1 MSTLSEYLGFLQ
13 LDWKDAIEILIVSYL
28 IYRILVLWTGTR
40 AFQILVGLVLLVAV
54 YVVAQLLE
62 LGLITA
68 ILSQAFTYGVF
79 ALIVVFQPEL
89 RNALAQLGRSRLW
102 SFLGRF
108 EESEVVEEIVKATE
122 RLSRAKIG
130 GLIAVEREVGL
141 GEYADRGTR
150 FEADVSADL
159 LATIFTPY
167 SPLHDGAVIVRG
179 DKIIAAG
186 APLPLT
192 QFPVRDKSLGMRH
205 RAAIGL
211 SEETDA
217 FVVVVS
223 EETSRVSLAAGGQL
237 FRDLDQDRLRAH
249 LSRGRSLTAAGSAEG
264 ARWRD
269 LVPAGRGRGP
279 VLPPTEPSGAGAEG
293 AGPGGEGAVEER
305 VAPPDVEGAVEGA
318 AEEPGSAEEPR
329 AGAGRGPGLAV

>member
-1 MSTLSEYLGFLQ
+1 MRTLADYLGFLQ
-13 LDWKDAIEILIVSYL
+13 LDFKDAIEILIVAYL
-28 IYRILVLWTGTR
+28 IYRVLVLWTGTR

-54 YVVAQLLE
+54 YAMAQLLE

-102 SFLGRF
+102 NVFARF
-108 EESEVVEEIVKATE
+108 EESEVVEEIVKAAE
-122 RLSRAKIG
+122 RLARAKIG
-130 GLIAVEREVGL
+130 GIIAVEREVGL
-141 GEYADRGTR
+141 GEYADKGTR
-150 FEADVSADL
+150 FEADVSSDL
-159 LATIFTPY
+159 LTTIFTPY
-167 SPLHDGAVIVRG
+167 SPLHDGAVLIRG

-217 FVVVVS
+217 YVVVIS
-223 EETSRVSLAAGGQL
+223 EETSQISLAIGGQL
-237 FRDLDQDRLRAH
+237 FRGMDQDRLRAH
-249 LSRGRSLTAAGSAEG
+249 LSRSRSMEPPPPREGR
-264 ARWRD
+264 RWRD
-269 LVPAGRGRGP
+269 MMLMGRRGGAFASTSGRDAGG
-279 VLPPTEPSGAGAEG
+279 
-293 AGPGGEGAVEER
+293 GGEG
-305 VAPPDVEGAVEGA
+305 D
-318 AEEPGSAEEPR
+318 EPGFDEVR
-329 AGAGRGPGLAV
+329 AGR

>member
-1 MSTLSEYLGFLQ
+1 MRTVWEYLGFLQ
-13 LDWKDAIEILIVSYL
+13 LGWKDVIEILLVAYL

-54 YVVAQLLE
+54 YAMAQLLE
-62 LGLITA
+62 LGLISA

-102 SFLGRF
+102 NLFARF
-108 EESEVVEEIVKATE
+108 EESEVVEEIVKAAE

-141 GEYADRGTR
+141 GEYADKGTR
-150 FEADVSADL
+150 FEADVSAEL
-159 LATIFTPY
+159 LSTIFTPY

-192 QFPVRDKSLGMRH
+192 QYPVRDKTLGMRH

-217 FVVVVS
+217 YVVVIS
-223 EETSRVSLAAGGQL
+223 EETSRISLAAGGQL
-237 FRDLDQDRLRAH
+237 FRGLDQDRLRAH
-249 LSRGRSLTAAGSAEG
+249 LSRGRSLEAQPERARRPEAIPVAQPAAAPREAAVGATESAETATMSRADAAEGKPGADAAGGEAPDERPPG
-264 ARWRD
+264 ADRSS
-269 LVPAGRGRGP
+269 
-279 VLPPTEPSGAGAEG
+279 E
-293 AGPGGEGAVEER
+293 
-305 VAPPDVEGAVEGA
+305 
-318 AEEPGSAEEPR
+318 
-329 AGAGRGPGLAV
+329 LAV

>member
-1 MSTLSEYLGFLQ
+1 MRTLADYLGFLQ
-13 LDWKDAIEILIVSYL
+13 LGWKDAIEILLVAYL
-28 IYRILVLWTGTR
+28 IYRVLVLWTGTR

-54 YVVAQLLE
+54 YAVAQLLA

-102 SFLGRF
+102 NVFARF
-108 EESEVVEEIVKATE
+108 EESEVVEEVVKAAE
-122 RLSRAKIG
+122 RLARAKIG
-130 GLIAVEREVGL
+130 GIIAVEREVGL
-141 GEYADRGTR
+141 GEYADKGTR
-150 FEADVSADL
+150 FEADVSSDL
-159 LATIFTPY
+159 LTTIFTPY
-167 SPLHDGAVIVRG
+167 SPLHDGAVLIRG

-217 FVVVVS
+217 YVVVIS
-223 EETSRVSLAAGGQL
+223 EETSQISLAIGGQL
-237 FRDLDQDRLRAH
+237 FRGMDQDRLRAH
-249 LSRGRSLTAAGSAEG
+249 LSRSRSMEPPPPREGR
-264 ARWRD
+264 RWRD
-269 LVPAGRGRGP
+269 MMLRGRRGGAFAA
-279 VLPPTEPSGAGAEG
+279 TSGRDAD
-293 AGPGGEGAVEER
+293 GGEGN
-305 VAPPDVEGAVEGA
+305 
-318 AEEPGSAEEPR
+318 EPGFDEVR
-329 AGAGRGPGLAV
+329 AGR

>member
-1 MSTLSEYLGFLQ
+1 MRTLADYLGFLQ
-13 LDWKDAIEILIVSYL
+13 LGWKDAIEILLVAYL
-28 IYRILVLWTGTR
+28 IYRVLVLWTGTR

-54 YVVAQLLE
+54 YAVAQLLA

-102 SFLGRF
+102 NVFARF
-108 EESEVVEEIVKATE
+108 EESEVVEEIVKAAE
-122 RLSRAKIG
+122 RLARAKIG
-130 GLIAVEREVGL
+130 GIIAVEREVGL
-141 GEYADRGTR
+141 GEYADKGTR
-150 FEADVSADL
+150 FEADVSSDL
-159 LATIFTPY
+159 LTTIFTPY
-167 SPLHDGAVIVRG
+167 SPLHDGAVLIRG

-217 FVVVVS
+217 YVVVIS
-223 EETSRVSLAAGGQL
+223 EETSQISLAIGGQL
-237 FRDLDQDRLRAH
+237 FRGMDQDRLRAH
-249 LSRGRSLTAAGSAEG
+249 LSRSRSMEPPPLREG
-264 ARWRD
+264 GRWRD
-269 LVPAGRGRGP
+269 MMLMGRRGRAFAATSGRDADVSEGNEPRVDEVRAGR
-279 VLPPTEPSGAGAEG
+279 
-293 AGPGGEGAVEER
+293 
-305 VAPPDVEGAVEGA
+305 
-318 AEEPGSAEEPR
+318 
-329 AGAGRGPGLAV
+329 

>member
-1 MSTLSEYLGFLQ
+1 MRTLADYLGFLQ
-13 LDWKDAIEILIVSYL
+13 LDWKDAIEILIVAYL
-28 IYRILVLWTGTR
+28 IYRVLVLWTGTR

-54 YVVAQLLE
+54 YAVAQLLE

-102 SFLGRF
+102 NVFARF

-122 RLSRAKIG
+122 RLARAKIG
-130 GLIAVEREVGL
+130 GIIAVEREVGL
-141 GEYADRGTR
+141 GEYADKGTR
-150 FEADVSADL
+150 FEADVSSDL
-159 LATIFTPY
+159 LTTIFTPY
-167 SPLHDGAVIVRG
+167 SPLHDGAVLIRG

-217 FVVVVS
+217 YVVVIS
-223 EETSRVSLAAGGQL
+223 EETSQISLAIGGQL
-237 FRDLDQDRLRAH
+237 FRGMDQDRLRAH
-249 LSRGRSLTAAGSAEG
+249 LSRSRSMEPPPPREG
-264 ARWRD
+264 GRWRD
-269 LVPAGRGRGP
+269 MMLMGRRGGPFEATSGRDAG
-279 VLPPTEPSGAGAEG
+279 
-293 AGPGGEGAVEER
+293 GGEGN
-305 VAPPDVEGAVEGA
+305 
-318 AEEPGSAEEPR
+318 EPGFDEVR
-329 AGAGRGPGLAV
+329 AGP

>member
-1 MSTLSEYLGFLQ
+1 MGR
-13 LDWKDAIEILIVSYL
+13 DARFSDP
-28 IYRILVLWTGTR
+28 RWSR
-40 AFQILVGLVLLVAV
+40 S
-54 YVVAQLLE
+54 E
-62 LGLITA
+62 LGLIST

-102 SFLGRF
+102 NLFARY
-108 EESEVVEEIVKATE
+108 EESEVVEEIVKASE

-141 GEYADRGTR
+141 GEYADKGTR

-159 LATIFTPY
+159 LTTIFTPY

-179 DKIIAAG
+179 DKIVAAG

-192 QFPVRDKSLGMRH
+192 QFPVRDKTLGMRH

-217 FVVVVS
+217 YVVVIS
-223 EETSRVSLAAGGQL
+223 EETSQVSLAVGGQL
-237 FRDLDQDRLRAH
+237 FRELDHDRLRAH
-249 LSRGRSLTAAGSAEG
+249 LSRGRSLETPQAGEVARLRDMVLAGQSGGGEAQTTLPADSGSA
-264 ARWRD
+264 
-269 LVPAGRGRGP
+269 
-279 VLPPTEPSGAGAEG
+279 TETAEATSGADKSSE
-293 AGPGGEGAVEER
+293 
-305 VAPPDVEGAVEGA
+305 
-318 AEEPGSAEEPR
+318 
-329 AGAGRGPGLAV
+329 LAV